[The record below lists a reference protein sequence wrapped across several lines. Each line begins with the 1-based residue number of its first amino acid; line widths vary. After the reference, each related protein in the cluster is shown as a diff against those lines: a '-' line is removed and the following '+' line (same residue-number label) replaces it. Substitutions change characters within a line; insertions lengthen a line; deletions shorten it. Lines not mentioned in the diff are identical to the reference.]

1 MDKMTKYICAITG
14 NESTQKVIIWAHLRT
29 KTYKQAQTN

>member
-14 NESTQKVIIWAHLRT
+14 NESTQKSSYGLFEN
-29 KTYKQAQTN
+29 KNL